1 MAHAGNGKGWHT
13 VIRRLGNKDPD
24 PENPGVGSPLEGGAH
39 CDLADFSLLLEY
51 WSVGVLESRR
61 QDKHPLGMETEINGF
76 LSACALRDLDHYSN
90 IPLLQHS
97 IALFEAEPSVSDPVQ
112 RAGISLLD

>member
-1 MAHAGNGKGWHT
+1 LVHPWKG
-13 VIRRLGNKDPD
+13 V
-24 PENPGVGSPLEGGAH
+24 H

-76 LSACALRDLDHYSN
+76 LSACALRDLDHHSN
-90 IPLLQHS
+90 TPLLQHS
-97 IALFEAEPSVSDPVQ
+97 LDFFGAEPSVSDLAQ
-112 RAGISLLD
+112 RTRFFRIK